1 MQFYKQ
7 IFSSHKKCFIC
18 KCSLKR
24 LHRIKSEDILKALR
38 VYKILIKNGTRFCG
52 KHKNK
57 DGFLNDTEFKKIP
70 TEAFLKDNKQFKI
83 DKSTLIKIFD
93 SESSGVF
100 DRFKDFSSL
109 DEKHCFKITRWT
121 KQIFYDFSKYI
132 TSINESKGR
141 NKYELIAIY
150 RYWLRKGIDQC
161 SLAMFK
167 NNSSQQKIS
176 RYLKQI
182 RMAINKDFVPF
193 FLGAKSRQRK
203 FYIERNNVT
212 TIELF
217 DLKEDDLAIFADAT
231 YTRLEKSSNN
241 IFQYNCWSQQK
252 MDLLIKP
259 FLICCADGYIIDCYG
274 PFQANMNDAK
284 IFEYVLQTDLD
295 LIELLL
301 PNKTFAFLDRGISFI
316 FDSFF

>member
-1 MQFYKQ
+1 
-7 IFSSHKKCFIC
+7 
-18 KCSLKR
+18 
-24 LHRIKSEDILKALR
+24 
-38 VYKILIKNGTRFCG
+38 
-52 KHKNK
+52 
-57 DGFLNDTEFKKIP
+57 
-70 TEAFLKDNKQFKI
+70 
-83 DKSTLIKIFD
+83 
-93 SESSGVF
+93 
-100 DRFKDFSSL
+100 
-109 DEKHCFKITRWT
+109 
-121 KQIFYDFSKYI
+121 
-132 TSINESKGR
+132 
-141 NKYELIAIY
+141 
-150 RYWLRKGIDQC
+150 
-161 SLAMFK
+161 
-167 NNSSQQKIS
+167 
-176 RYLKQI
+176 
-182 RMAINKDFVPF
+182 MAINKDFVPF